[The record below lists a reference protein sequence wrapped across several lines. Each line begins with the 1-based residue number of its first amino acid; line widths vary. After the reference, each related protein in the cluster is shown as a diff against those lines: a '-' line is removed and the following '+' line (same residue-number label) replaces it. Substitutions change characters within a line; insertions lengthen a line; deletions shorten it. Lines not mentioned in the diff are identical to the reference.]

1 MKKILIKI
9 LTMAILLT
17 LLFSEAAFGE
27 NDDIYVRV
35 RIRYPRLF
43 NEQVSFEGY
52 DEIVLYDENDELLSL
67 NNNLILRIDTYYA
80 RNYYLSDISQGLY
93 GPCHALLRDEIYS
106 SYDEAYIK
114 AEELEEEFN
123 SAFFPYLI
131 EDGYIIAGGN
141 YADKGSAE
149 DLADELNKEG
159 YNAESYNGNLENII
173 TYNDKNQPVFM
184 YDKDMTLYFSSY
196 NDDEEYEMIKV
207 DNRAYRGRIKLN
219 IIDDFKLL
227 TINLVELENYL
238 YGVVPN
244 EMSSS
249 WGMESLKAQALASRT
264 YAVYSAKPI

>member
-80 RNYYLSDISQGLY
+80 GNYYLSDISQGLY

-123 SAFFPYLI
+123 SAFYPYLI

-149 DLADELNKEG
+149 DLADELKIG
-159 YNAESYNGNLENII
+159 
-173 TYNDKNQPVFM
+173 
-184 YDKDMTLYFSSY
+184 
-196 NDDEEYEMIKV
+196 
-207 DNRAYRGRIKLN
+207 RAH
-219 IIDDFKLL
+219 
-227 TINLVELENYL
+227 V
-238 YGVVPN
+238 
-244 EMSSS
+244 
-249 WGMESLKAQALASRT
+249 
-264 YAVYSAKPI
+264 